1 MRKVTSATLLVGFI
15 CVFSACKED
24 DVISPTTLT
33 VPETTKETNT
43 TNSLV
48 NNWAYDTMKDAYY
61 WSSEMVSLSNLDVS
75 LDPFSFFEKLIYNR
89 ETIDRFSSLTDD
101 FEALE
106 NDFNGISKIFGLR
119 YTIAYLDNSS
129 TNLGLFLSQITP
141 GSAAE
146 AAGMKR
152 GDVIITID
160 NQNITSANFSS
171 LFSSSDTHSFGFGK
185 LENDVW
191 VSEGAVSVTS
201 MVTEE
206 NPVAYSGI
214 IDLPVSGRKLGY
226 LLYTQFIPGSADE
239 YDNQLR
245 SIFADFKSNQVSELV
260 LDLRFNGGGYISS
273 AEVLS
278 SLIGKN
284 TKTSDIFYIE
294 KWNESYES
302 YLRSAYGSNYFNHS
316 FLNEPNNIGNQLS
329 RVFVLTSNS
338 TASASELVINGLE
351 PYMEV
356 ITVGENTYGKNLFG
370 TLVGDEVNKS
380 NYGIYV
386 MLGETTNALGQSGY
400 GTVDGITPDYYIEDN
415 QIPYLP
421 IGDYN
426 ETLFSQVLDILGEKT
441 LASARL
447 GNKTTVWRKNKF
459 YMKEAEAKPLAKTI
473 RTIPT
478 ATK

>member
-1 MRKVTSATLLVGFI
+1 MRKITSASLLVGFI
-15 CVFSACKED
+15 CVFAACKED
-24 DVISPTTLT
+24 DVISPATLT
-33 VPETTKETNT
+33 VPETVTETNT
-43 TNSLV
+43 TSSI
-48 NNWAYDTMKDAYY
+48 NNWAYETMKDAYY
-61 WSSEMVSLSNLDVS
+61 WSSEIASIANLDVS
-75 LDPFSFFEKLIYNR
+75 LEPFNFFEELIYER

-101 FEALE
+101 YQALQ
-106 NDFNGISKIFGLR
+106 NDFNGISKIFGIR

-146 AAGMKR
+146 AAGIQR
-152 GDVIITID
+152 GDVIISID
-160 NQNITSANFSS
+160 DQAITASNFSS

-191 VSEGAVSVTS
+191 VTESSVTVTS

-206 NPVAYSGI
+206 NPVAYSAI
-214 IDLPVSGRKLGY
+214 IDLPVSGKKLGY
-226 LLYTQFIPGSADE
+226 LLYTQFIPGSSDE

-245 SIFADFKSNQVSELV
+245 SIFSEFKSNQVSELV

-278 SLIGKN
+278 SLIGKD

-302 YLRSAYGSNYFNHS
+302 YLRSAYGPTYFNHS
-316 FLNEPNNIGNQLS
+316 FLNESNNIGNQLS

-338 TASASELVINGLE
+338 TASASELVINGLK

-370 TLVGDEVNKS
+370 TLVEDDVNKS

-386 MLGETTNALGQSGY
+386 MLGETTNAFGESGY
-400 GTVDGITPDYYIEDN
+400 GTIDGITPDYYIEDN

-421 IGDYN
+421 IGDFN

-447 GNKTTVWRKNKF
+447 SNKTTVWRKNKF
-459 YMKEAEAKPLAKTI
+459 YVKEAEAKPLAKTI
-473 RTIPT
+473 KTIPST
-478 ATK
+478 EK